1 MSMFQKNESKDRLG
15 CGGAVVRVALGIIL
29 GSSLAWWILW
39 MPKPQKVEAQF
50 AGQST
55 FSLPFSLN
63 IDGHSTAPQYV
74 IIPNRGQVAETI
86 SYSWDAH
93 CSPPFTSGNIYLE
106 GSNNNANWF
115 VLTASGGLYSS
126 TGYAVMYS
134 NGYFTYKR
142 LSFPACGTSAL
153 PSTYSG
159 TYTGYTIPLP
169 LNNVTPTIFPVSV
182 QAAAALGP
190 VGFYL
195 VSGFQCFNPNASVAY
210 LAIGFENLVVGIP
223 AGQVYNYQ
231 GPAFIR
237 NRPTTNIGAFTTP
250 ALTTPVS
257 TAVPCTVELTSGP
270 FYPLSPPIAF

>member
-1 MSMFQKNESKDRLG
+1 MNILKKSGANEG
-15 CGGAVVRVALGIIL
+15 YTGGFPFGAFMLLVLIL
-29 GSSLAWWILW
+29 AAITISLLPWS
-39 MPKPQKVEAQF
+39 KPQKVEAQF

-55 FSLPFSLN
+55 FSLPFN
-63 IDGHSTAPQYV
+63 INIPGSSSTPQYT

-86 SYSWDAH
+86 SYSWDAN
-93 CSPPFTSGNIYLE
+93 CAPPFTSGNIYLE
-106 GSNNNANWF
+106 GSNDNANWF
-115 VLTASGGLYSS
+115 VLTASAGVYSS
-126 TGYAVMYS
+126 TGSAVMYS

-153 PSTYSG
+153 ASTYSG

-195 VSGFQCFNPNASVAY
+195 VSGFQCFNPNASTAY
-210 LAIGFENLVVGIP
+210 LAIGSDVLIIGIP

-231 GPAFIR
+231 GPAFLG
-237 NRPTTNIGAFTTP
+237 NRASTNIGAYTTP
-250 ALTTPVS
+250 ALSTAVS

-270 FYPLSPPIAF
+270 FYPLSPPIFF